1 MTTPPLGKGRRMNYD
16 EILCHHIDRAAARL
30 DVLVPKWAQRID
42 LERLD
47 LNDSQDCILGQVFG
61 YRWRRWFYTY
71 ARAKR
76 HMPYVR
82 DGAFIGGRSSP
93 QHSRWRAHVMQR
105 CAA

>member
-1 MTTPPLGKGRRMNYD
+1 MD
-16 EILCHHIDRAAARL
+16 CDDILCDDIDRAAARL

-42 LERLD
+42 LGRLD

-71 ARAKR
+71 ARAER
-76 HMPYVR
+76 RMPHFSPSTFV
-82 DGAFIGGRSSP
+82 GGRSSL
-93 QHSRWRAHVMQR
+93 QHSRWRTHVIQR